1 MKYRVVTVLAALA
14 GTALWSAVPAGAEE
28 AKMGIQMEESAQAVR
43 DAGEDQGTF
52 LPGWLIDLSAG
63 YSMSQGNSDTQNLL
77 ARAAVMKKFDDDWE
91 LLGKG
96 EYAWGKFKERETGE
110 YEKTADRGLAAGQA
124 NLFVIENGYVYG
136 RSEISYD
143 KLKDIDRRLDNG
155 GGVGYNVWRRNEDF
169 ASVETGACYIDT
181 EYSDGGRDHG
191 LYLRLAQNGAL
202 QINER
207 VTFLESFEY
216 KPKLEDFSDYLLTA
230 EAALRVSL
238 MGNIYLQLTV
248 TDRYDNSAPAGIERN
263 DLSLITSLGASF

>member
-1 MKYRVVTVLAALA
+1 MKYRVVTVLAVLA
-14 GTALWSAVPAGAEE
+14 GTALCSAGPAGADE
-28 AKMGIQMEESAQAVR
+28 AKMGSQMEESARTAR
-43 DAGEDQGTF
+43 ETGEGERPLF
-52 LPGWLIDLSAG
+52 PGWIIDMSAG

-77 ARAAVMKKFDDDWE
+77 ARAAVMKKFEDDWE

-96 EYAWGKFKERETGE
+96 EYAWGKFKDRETGE
-110 YEKTADRGLAAGQA
+110 YEKTADRGLIAGQA
-124 NLFVIENGYVYG
+124 NFFVIQDGYVYG
-136 RSEISYD
+136 RSETSYD

-155 GGVGYNVWRRNEDF
+155 GGGGYNVWRRNEDF

-181 EYSDGGRDHG
+181 EYSDDGRDHG

-216 KPKLEDFSDYLLTA
+216 KPKLEDFHDYLLTA

-238 MGNIYLQLTV
+238 MGNIYLQLTA
-248 TDRYDNSAPAGIERN
+248 TDRYDNSAPAGVERN
-263 DLSLITSLGASF
+263 DLALITSLGASF